1 MYYSAQKGS
10 CPHMQAAPSFSL
22 FFILIGKNRLYRSV
36 LIVIKLG
43 KFHCPA
49 VIDSA
54 GIFTVMVEQIPFS
67 PVFYDRMMR
76 RPSDDRFHDASPVCK
91 RSHRVVRCRIDD
103 IMCRPC
109 RIRQI
114 IFPLIFVHPGIFK
127 ISFILVG
134 GKERFSVFIQYNDLS
149 RFMLKR

>member
-36 LIVIKLG
+36 LIVMKLG

-49 VIDSA
+49 VIDPA
-54 GIFTVMVEQIPFS
+54 GIFAVMIKQIPFS
-67 PVFYDRMMR
+67 FVFYDRMMR
-76 RPSDDRFHDASPVCK
+76 RPSDDRFHNASPVCK
-91 RSHRVVRCRIDD
+91 RPHRVVRCRIDNVVRCAGG
-103 IMCRPC
+103 IG
-109 RIRQI
+109 QI
-114 IFPLIFVHPGIFK
+114 LLSLIFVHPGIFK

-149 RFMLKR
+149 RFILKR